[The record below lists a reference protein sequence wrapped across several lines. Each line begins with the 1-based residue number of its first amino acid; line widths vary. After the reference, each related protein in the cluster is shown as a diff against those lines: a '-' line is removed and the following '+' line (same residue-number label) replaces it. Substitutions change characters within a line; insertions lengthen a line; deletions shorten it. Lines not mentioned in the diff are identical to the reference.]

1 MLPMV
6 AWQILCLHLH
16 RKLCIR
22 STSKV
27 AMDMLAEHISTAW
40 LQSAI
45 GHAVCYACAGT
56 AFRKVLFEGWATQ
69 DFGNRVL
76 QPNAVPHALALVI
89 LLALLLVRLFGAQA
103 LHLVS
108 QAFALLGMGR
118 SNKYKLTNLP
128 SLAIAVRSR
137 LLVGPGSYSMEKDE
151 KYAEVF
157 AVAPAESTL
166 LKGNQDRN
174 GPDKAPRKPSKIN
187 KVPD

>member
-1 MLPMV
+1 M
-6 AWQILCLHLH
+6 
-16 RKLCIR
+16 
-22 STSKV
+22 
-27 AMDMLAEHISTAW
+27 
-40 LQSAI
+40 
-45 GHAVCYACAGT
+45 
-56 AFRKVLFEGWATQ
+56 
-69 DFGNRVL
+69 L
-76 QPNAVPHALALVI
+76 QPNAVPHVLALVI

-157 AVAPAESTL
+157 AVVPAENTL
-166 LKGNQDRN
+166 LKGNQDR
-174 GPDKAPRKPSKIN
+174 KAPSKIK